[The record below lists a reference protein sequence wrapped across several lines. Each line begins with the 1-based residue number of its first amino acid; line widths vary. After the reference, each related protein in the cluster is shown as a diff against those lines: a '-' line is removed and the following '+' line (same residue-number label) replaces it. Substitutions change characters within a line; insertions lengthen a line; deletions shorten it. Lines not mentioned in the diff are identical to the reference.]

1 MTERITFR
9 NFKDRFKDLYSAKEV
24 RHLFK
29 AIKEMDKETR
39 GWVVKW
45 FVFGTFPE
53 KEVEGMTVEKLID
66 DFGFKP
72 LNAFIT
78 IDWLK
83 ADPAA
88 AKYFIWKA
96 PILIGK
102 DGEDIKADIV
112 IDETGD
118 ETGEEKSSGKVGLIA
133 EEIEQD
139 ETIDAEE

>member
-1 MTERITFR
+1 MTKRVTFKKFKERFE
-9 NFKDRFKDLYSAKEV
+9 KDYSVKEV

-29 AIKEMDKETR
+29 AVKAMDKETR

-102 DGEDIKADIV
+102 DGVDIEADVV
-112 IDETGD
+112 IGETGD
-118 ETGEEKSSGKVGLIA
+118 EKSSGKVGLIA

>member
-1 MTERITFR
+1 MTKRITFKK
-9 NFKDRFKDLYSAKEV
+9 FKERFEKEYSVKEV

-29 AIKEMDKETR
+29 AVKAMDKETR
-39 GWVVKW
+39 GWVIEW
-45 FVFGTFPE
+45 IDTGDLPE
-53 KEVEGMTVEKLID
+53 KEVEGITVRRLID

-83 ADPAA
+83 ADPTA

-102 DGEDIKADIV
+102 DGVDIEADIV
-112 IDETGD
+112 ID